1 MKSSPHVFV
10 VHTGIANTASIL
22 AGLRRAGAE
31 AELTEDK
38 SKVAAAQ
45 MLVLPGVGAFG
56 AGMKQLH
63 NCGLVG
69 ILRKRLTELRP
80 TLCVCLGL
88 QLLFTTSEEDPGVAG
103 LGVFEA
109 QVQRFP
115 GTVRV
120 PQLGWNKVAPE
131 TGAQLVEPGY
141 AYFANSYRVQQAPLG
156 WIAAYADHGGPF
168 VAALEKESVLCC
180 QFHPELSGRWG
191 SSLLHRWLDS
201 GA

>member
-1 MKSSPHVFV
+1 MKSAAQVLV

-22 AGLRRAGAE
+22 AGLRRAGTE

-38 SKVAAAQ
+38 NKVAAAE

-56 AGMKQLH
+56 AGMKQLQK
-63 NCGLVG
+63 CGLVD
-69 ILRKRLTELRP
+69 ILRERITELRP

-88 QLLFTTSEEDPGVAG
+88 QLLFAASEEDPETAG

-109 QVQRFP
+109 QVRRFP
-115 GTVRV
+115 DTVRV

-131 TGAQLVEPGY
+131 QGARLLEHGY
-141 AYFANSYRVQQAPLG
+141 AYFANSYRAEQAPLG
-156 WIAAYADHGGPF
+156 WTAAYADHGGPF

-180 QFHPELSGRWG
+180 QFHPELSGQWG
-191 SSLLHRWLDS
+191 SLLLRRWLNS